1 MCQCFVKMSYMIS
14 YLKGAI
20 KSKQKNSVI
29 LVVGDVGYEVF
40 LPVPALNKIK
50 IGAGQEFFT
59 HEYLRENSRE
69 LYGFPDQAEIRLF
82 LDLIKVSGVG
92 PRMALNVLSL
102 GYDKVRDA
110 ISKGDAGLI
119 TTVSGVGKKTAQ
131 KIVLELKGILEFTD
145 DSSQSS
151 AEVVDAL
158 KRLGYSQREASEAL
172 QHVQNAEST
181 EDKLKSALK
190 ILGKR

>member
-1 MCQCFVKMSYMIS
+1 MIS
-14 YLKGAI
+14 YLKGTI
-20 KSKQKNSVI
+20 QFRQKNSVI
-29 LVVGDVGYEVF
+29 VVVGNVGYDVF

-50 IGAGQEFFT
+50 IGVEQEFFT

-69 LYGFPDQAEIRLF
+69 LYGFPDQAELRLF

-102 GYDKVRDA
+102 GYEKVRDA

-131 KIVLELKGILEFTD
+131 KIVLELKGVLTDLGEFNN
-145 DSSQSS
+145 
-151 AEVVDAL
+151 VDEDVMQAL
-158 KRLGYSQREASEAL
+158 QRLGYTQREAREA
-172 QHVQNAEST
+172 VQSVEEAEGT
-181 EDKLKSALK
+181 EDKLKAALK
-190 ILGKR
+190 VLGKR